1 LKDNQ
6 RNETINTS
14 RITAALFIHTFYV
27 AKELQIPSISSSI
40 RGTVFA
46 ANIDIGVAIY
56 QCERPEWA
64 SSHA

>member
-1 LKDNQ
+1 MKLLIQ
-6 RNETINTS
+6 VELPQ
-14 RITAALFIHTFYV
+14 LFSYTPSM
-27 AKELQIPSISSSI
+27 LQKNCKFLLSSSI